1 MIPTLLR
8 IFSLSFGR
16 ECTSYYDCLN
26 LWDSERKV
34 YFVLDVVSM
43 HGEGWNRYN
52 GDISDWGGEE
62 IAHGITW
69 TNRLTKKCFQS
80 LDIKRTKRRGKWEK
94 YPRRKRLYAAHRKA
108 GINRFSENLDCLLSL
123 ISVLLLILNHLQPD
137 EESMIKNTTG
147 NPLVASLFSEN

>member
-1 MIPTLLR
+1 MIRTLLR

-26 LWDSERKV
+26 LWYSERKV
-34 YFVLDVVSM
+34 CFVLYVVSL

-52 GDISDWGGEE
+52 GDILDWEGEE

-80 LDIKRTKRRGKWEK
+80 LDIKRTKRKEKWEK

-108 GINRFSENLDCLLSL
+108 GINRFSETLDFLLPL
-123 ISVLLLILNHLQPD
+123 ISVLFLILNHVKPD
-137 EESMIKNTTG
+137 EESMIKNIIG
-147 NPLVASLFSEN
+147 NSLVASLFREN